1 MRLQRWT
8 EEVVLELGKI
18 AEFWA
23 DVSVPVILTD
33 ERARALDLAHEL
45 LEEHDPADNEH
56 PP

>member
-1 MRLQRWT
+1 VRLQRWT